1 MQYGTGAWPRPPH
14 AEIVL
19 VPRHPLRGGG
29 GGRTLAGLNRK
40 VAAYAPLGAI
50 SILIVMAAYW
60 VARPPDAVPPVP
72 LIGCPLRAR
81 QCVHAQDRLM
91 SIRMMTDGTLAL
103 DLGPS
108 RSLATARPLTAW
120 ASPALWV
127 SDFRVTKTSRFALP
141 GIRTPSLCSHPGT
154 RPPVVHRA
162 ITVYGC
168 TTTRGCEFLTLRG
181 AVAIQ
186 VQTETALVGDNLC
199 CTCP

>member
-1 MQYGTGAWPRPPH
+1 MQYGTGTWPRQPH

-29 GGRTLAGLNRK
+29 GGGALAGLNRK

-60 VARPPDAVPPVP
+60 VARPPEAVPPVT

-81 QCVHAQDRLM
+81 QCVHAQNRLM
-91 SIRMMTDGTLAL
+91 SIRMMTNGTLAL

-120 ASPALWV
+120 ASTAQWV
-127 SDFRVTKTSRFALP
+127 SDFRVTKTSRFA
-141 GIRTPSLCSHPGT
+141 SPGT
-154 RPPVVHRA
+154 RPPVYVRTQVHVLRW
-162 ITVYGC
+162 C
-168 TTTRGCEFLTLRG
+168 TGQSPSMVAQPPGVASPLRCGGGSNSGPNRGGPRR
-181 AVAIQ
+181 
-186 VQTETALVGDNLC
+186 
-199 CTCP
+199 